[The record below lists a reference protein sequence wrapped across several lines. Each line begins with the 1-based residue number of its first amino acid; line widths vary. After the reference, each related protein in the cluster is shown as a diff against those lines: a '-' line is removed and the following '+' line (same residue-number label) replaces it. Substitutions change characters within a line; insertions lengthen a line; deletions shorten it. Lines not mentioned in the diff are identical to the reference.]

1 MAGETDLV
9 MFILGLCALCLDFL
23 MGIVLL
29 RKVATIK
36 TSSKRK
42 YYLGVAGFYIAHG
55 TYVLTYVVYK
65 ATNNGVL
72 FNFGVLLVL
81 SSLVL
86 LVYSIELSIFRRS
99 RFFFTIFG
107 IVSMGIIA
115 VDVIAQA
122 TTSIQ
127 IKILGTRLMEW
138 VQYFAN
144 PLLVAFILLVYL
156 YAFMKAAGSVR
167 RNALFM
173 MVGIVLFIVAELSLS
188 NVAKKILPWA
198 EFLGPPLRVV
208 AIVLLSL
215 AIMRLSVWK
224 DESEQLSRT
233 KDAVQK
239 QP

>member
-1 MAGETDLV
+1 MAGEIDLV
-9 MFILGLCALCLDFL
+9 MFILGLCAICLDYL
-23 MGIVLL
+23 MGTVLL
-29 RKVATIK
+29 RKVAMIK

-42 YYLGVAGFYIAHG
+42 YYLGVAGFYMAHG
-55 TYVLTYVVYK
+55 TYVLTYVIYK
-65 ATNNGVL
+65 ATNNGLL

-107 IVSMGIIA
+107 IVSLCIIA
-115 VDVIAQA
+115 VDVILQA
-122 TTSIQ
+122 TTTIQ
-127 IKILGTRLMEW
+127 IKILGKRLMEW
-138 VQYFAN
+138 PQYFVN

-173 MVGIVLFIVAELSLS
+173 MVGIVLFIVAELALS
-188 NVAKKILPWA
+188 NFVKDILPLA
-198 EFLGPPLRVV
+198 EYLGPPLRVV

-215 AIMRLSVWK
+215 AIMRLSIWK
-224 DESEQLSRT
+224 DESEQRSGT
-233 KDAVQK
+233 KDAAQNQK
-239 QP
+239 

>member
-1 MAGETDLV
+1 
-9 MFILGLCALCLDFL
+9 
-23 MGIVLL
+23 
-29 RKVATIK
+29 
-36 TSSKRK
+36 
-42 YYLGVAGFYIAHG
+42 VAGFYIAHG

-65 ATNNGVL
+65 ATNNGLL

-99 RFFFTIFG
+99 RFLFTIFG

-122 TTSIQ
+122 TLSIQ

-173 MVGIVLFIVAELSLS
+173 MVGIVLFIVAELALS
-188 NVAKKILPWA
+188 NAAKKILPWA

-215 AIMRLSVWK
+215 AILRLSVWK
-224 DESEQLSRT
+224 DESEQR
-233 KDAVQK
+233 
-239 QP
+239 